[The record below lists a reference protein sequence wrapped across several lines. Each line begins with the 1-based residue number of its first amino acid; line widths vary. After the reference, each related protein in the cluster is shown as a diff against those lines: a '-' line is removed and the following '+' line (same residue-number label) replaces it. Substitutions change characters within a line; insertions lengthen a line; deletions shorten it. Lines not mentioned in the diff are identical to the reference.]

1 MFYCTFCNALSMIS
15 RQMFFAALNDLT
27 TLNDVH
33 YVERF
38 VKCLMILTTLNYS
51 ECDG

>member
-38 VKCLMILTTLNYS
+38 ALRSMICTTLKDLWNF
-51 ECDG
+51 